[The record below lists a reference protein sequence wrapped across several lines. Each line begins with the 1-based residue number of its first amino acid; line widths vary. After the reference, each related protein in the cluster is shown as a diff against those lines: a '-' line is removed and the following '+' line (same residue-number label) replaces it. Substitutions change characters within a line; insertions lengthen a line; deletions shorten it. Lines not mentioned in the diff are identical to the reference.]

1 MIARQIEAENMKARQ
16 INAAHKVS
24 EKNMQIMDEQ
34 KMNQILG

>member
-16 INAAHKVS
+16 INAVHKAS
-24 EKNMQIMDEQ
+24 EKNMKIMDEQ